1 MILRGMVLAGGL
13 AGAAATS
20 QFPEFSQQYLQR
32 LGGAVDAL
40 GEVVA
45 DFDASATAS
54 DLTREDALAQ
64 MQGTPFLERRSA
76 DMTRSIARF
85 ERLSSDL
92 ETLQGQ
98 GPFMR
103 AYNGTRFTD
112 AEIARAAWQAY
123 QPAVPVIRRA
133 DLRRRWLCPWQF
145 HLQHPLRPVAHA
157 VSAAAEG
164 LIRPLHLDPMRTNP
178 HGAKNRVS

>member
-1 MILRGMVLAGGL
+1 MRSIVFAGGL

-54 DLTREDALAQ
+54 DLTREEALAQ
-64 MQGTPFLERRSA
+64 MQGTAFLERRSA
-76 DMTRSIARF
+76 DMARSIIRY

-112 AEIARAAWQAY
+112 SEIASAAWDAF
-123 QPAVPVIRRA
+123 QPAVPVSFAGLTFAGAGFLSGSVILSFILGLLR
-133 DLRRRWLCPWQF
+133 LPFRRRQ
-145 HLQHPLRPVAHA
+145 VA
-157 VSAAAEG
+157 
-164 LIRPLHLDPMRTNP
+164 
-178 HGAKNRVS
+178 

>member
-1 MILRGMVLAGGL
+1 MILRSMVFVGGL

-45 DFDASATAS
+45 DFDASASAS
-54 DLTREDALAQ
+54 NLSRDQALAQ
-64 MQGTPFLERRSA
+64 MQGTPFLERRNA
-76 DMTRSIARF
+76 DMARSIVRY
-85 ERLSSDL
+85 EQLSSDL

-112 AEIARAAWQAY
+112 PEIAQAAWEAY
-123 QPAVPVIRRA
+123 QPAVPVNFAGLTFAGVGFVLGSLALSLVLGLLRMPF
-133 DLRRRWLCPWQF
+133 RRRQT
-145 HLQHPLRPVAHA
+145 A
-157 VSAAAEG
+157 
-164 LIRPLHLDPMRTNP
+164 
-178 HGAKNRVS
+178 

>member
-45 DFDASATAS
+45 DFDASASAS

-112 AEIARAAWQAY
+112 AEIARAAWEAY
-123 QPAVPVIRRA
+123 QPAVPVNFAGLTFAGAGFVLGSLALSLLFGLLRMPF
-133 DLRRRWLCPWQF
+133 RRRQ
-145 HLQHPLRPVAHA
+145 RA
-157 VSAAAEG
+157 
-164 LIRPLHLDPMRTNP
+164 
-178 HGAKNRVS
+178 

>member
-1 MILRGMVLAGGL
+1 MILRSMVFAGGL

-45 DFDASATAS
+45 DFDASASAS
-54 DLTREDALAQ
+54 NLSRDQALAQ
-64 MQGTPFLERRSA
+64 MQGTPFLERRNA
-76 DMTRSIARF
+76 DMARSIVRY
-85 ERLSSDL
+85 EQLSSDL

-112 AEIARAAWQAY
+112 PEIAQAAWEAY
-123 QPAVPVIRRA
+123 QPAVPVNFAGLTFAGVGFVLGSLALSLILGLLRMPF
-133 DLRRRWLCPWQF
+133 RRRQT
-145 HLQHPLRPVAHA
+145 A
-157 VSAAAEG
+157 
-164 LIRPLHLDPMRTNP
+164 
-178 HGAKNRVS
+178 

>member
-1 MILRGMVLAGGL
+1 MRSIVFAGGL

-32 LGGAVDAL
+32 LGSAVDAL
-40 GEVVA
+40 SEVVA

-54 DLTREDALAQ
+54 DLTREEALAE
-64 MQGTPFLERRSA
+64 MQGTAFLERRSA
-76 DMTRSIARF
+76 DMTRSITRY

-112 AEIARAAWQAY
+112 PEIASAAWDAF
-123 QPAVPVIRRA
+123 QPAVPVSFAGLTFAGAGFLSGSAILSLILGLLRLPFWRR
-133 DLRRRWLCPWQF
+133 Q
-145 HLQHPLRPVAHA
+145 VA
-157 VSAAAEG
+157 
-164 LIRPLHLDPMRTNP
+164 
-178 HGAKNRVS
+178 